1 MHKKVVAAKK
11 TKVEVITRPT
21 MITSPTSQLT
31 AGGQQHV
38 QLPANIITKIV
49 TNNNATIAAQ
59 QNQQKFFTPTSIATP
74 VSAITS
80 VDYPNNLLLTFWEF
94 LYNYSM
100 DSIVDQYFKILVIL
114 ALWKYSHQ

>member
-1 MHKKVVAAKK
+1 MLIQVVAAKK

-31 AGGQQHV
+31 ANQQHV

-59 QNQQKFFTPTSIATP
+59 QGQQKYFTTSPMTITTP
-74 VSAITS
+74 VTTITS
-80 VDYPNNLLLTFWEF
+80 V
-94 LYNYSM
+94 S
-100 DSIVDQYFKILVIL
+100 
-114 ALWKYSHQ
+114 